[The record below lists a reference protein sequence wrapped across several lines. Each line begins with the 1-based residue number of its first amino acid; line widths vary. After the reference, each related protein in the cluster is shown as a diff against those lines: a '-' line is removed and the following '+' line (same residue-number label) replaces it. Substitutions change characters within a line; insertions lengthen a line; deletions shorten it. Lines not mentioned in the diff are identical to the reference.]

1 MRYKL
6 SDDFILLVGIC
17 VECNVEGM
25 ERLVKKFI
33 LTVFVI
39 LVFHLAVPMQIFAT
53 GSTQQQITEALK
65 NKDELDKI
73 MDAHEERLKN
83 LKGEQSDLQ
92 KRLST
97 LNGELTAVSNRL
109 ADLEQQIL
117 QKQGEIAETRINLQE
132 AREMEAWQY
141 DCMEKHVKY
150 SYERGP
156 MTWLEAI
163 FRAESFASIL
173 NFATYFEG
181 VASYSDRMLDEM
193 IQTREFIESEEA
205 RLLKEN
211 QDLEILKNNAEAEKS
226 KVNEL
231 ISRVKDSIAS
241 YAGQID
247 EAEAAARAYE
257 AEMKALEKDIKYLKK
272 KLAEELAMSQ
282 LAANSTWRD
291 ISEVTFAEGDRYLLA
306 NLIYCEA
313 GGEPY
318 AGQVA
323 VGSVVINRVLSSRF
337 PDTVVGVIYQK
348 RQFSPVGSGRL
359 ELALAANKATPSCYK
374 AADEAMA
381 GLTNVGNCVFFR
393 TPIEGLTGIA
403 IGGHIFY

>member
-1 MRYKL
+1 MGRFVKKL
-6 SDDFILLVGIC
+6 ILAAFILLMMNLGLPIQ
-17 VECNVEGM
+17 
-25 ERLVKKFI
+25 
-33 LTVFVI
+33 T
-39 LVFHLAVPMQIFAT
+39 LAA
-53 GSTQQQITEALK
+53 GNTQQQITEALK
-65 NKDELDKI
+65 NKDELEKV
-73 MDAHEERLKN
+73 MDAHEDQLKD
-83 LKGEQSDLQ
+83 LKGEQNDLQ
-92 KRLST
+92 KRLAE
-97 LNGELTAVSNRL
+97 LNEELTAVSNRL
-109 ADLEQQIL
+109 ADLEQQIVE
-117 QKQGEIAETRINLQE
+117 KQAEITETQANLQD
-132 AREMEAWQY
+132 AREKEAWQY
-141 DCMEKHVKY
+141 DCMKKHVKY

-156 MTWLEAI
+156 MLWVDAI
-163 FRAESFASIL
+163 FRAENFSSLL
-173 NFATYFEG
+173 NFSTYFDG
-181 VASYSDRMLDEM
+181 VASYSDKMLEQ
-193 IQTREFIESEEA
+193 IIENREYIESEEA

-211 QDLEILKNNAEAEKS
+211 QDLEILKINAEAEKS
-226 KVNEL
+226 KVDAL
-231 ISRVKDSIAS
+231 IQEVSESIDK
-241 YAGQID
+241 YEGQID

-323 VGSVVINRVLSSRF
+323 VGSVVINRVLSSQF

-359 ELALAANKATPSCYK
+359 ELALAANKATPGCYK

-381 GLTNVGNCVFFR
+381 GLTNVGNCVYFR
-393 TPIEGLTGIA
+393 TPIEGLNGIA

>member
-1 MRYKL
+1 MWR
-6 SDDFILLVGIC
+6 II
-17 VECNVEGM
+17 EEGM
-25 ERLVKKFI
+25 GRLVKKLIMTAFMLLVLE
-33 LTVFVI
+33 LTF
-39 LVFHLAVPMQIFAT
+39 PMQVFAT
-53 GSTQQQITEALK
+53 GNTQQQITEALK
-65 NKDELDKI
+65 NKDELEKI
-73 MDAHEERLKN
+73 MDAHEEQLKD

-92 KRLST
+92 KRLGE

-109 ADLEQQIL
+109 ADLEQQITK
-117 QKQGEIAETRINLQE
+117 KQAEITETQANLQA
-132 AREMEAWQY
+132 AREKEAWQY

-156 MTWLEAI
+156 MMWVDAI
-163 FRAESFASIL
+163 FRAESFSTLL
-173 NFATYFEG
+173 NFTTYFDG
-181 VASYSDRMLDEM
+181 VASYSDKMLEQM
-193 IQTREFIESEEA
+193 IANREYIESEEE

-211 QDLEILKNNAEAEKS
+211 QELEILKINAEAEKS
-226 KVNEL
+226 KVNGL
-231 ISRVKDSIAS
+231 IREVSESIAK
-241 YAGQID
+241 YEDQID

-381 GLTNVGNCVFFR
+381 GMTNVGNCVYFR
-393 TPIEGLTGIA
+393 TPIEGLKGLA

>member
-1 MRYKL
+1 M
-6 SDDFILLVGIC
+6 
-17 VECNVEGM
+17 
-25 ERLVKKFI
+25 KKFI
-33 LTVFVI
+33 IVVGLLMVI
-39 LVFHLAVPMQIFAT
+39 SLSVPIQTCAA
-53 GSTQQQITEALK
+53 GNTQQQIDEALK
-65 NKDELDKI
+65 NKGELEKMMDE
-73 MDAHEERLKN
+73 HEAQLKG

-92 KRLST
+92 KELGE
-97 LNGELTAVSNRL
+97 LNTELTAVSEHL
-109 ADLEQQIL
+109 ADLEEQITD
-117 QKQGEIAETRINLQE
+117 KQAEILETGKALEE
-132 AREMEAWQY
+132 AKEKEAWQY
-141 DCMEKHVKY
+141 DCMKNHVKY
-150 SYERGP
+150 TYERGP
-156 MTWLEAI
+156 MVWLDAI
-163 FRAESFASIL
+163 FKADSFASLL

-181 VASYSDRMLDEM
+181 VANYSDKMLDE
-193 IQTREFIESEEA
+193 ITATREYIELEEERLKKENEELEELKKSAESE
-205 RLLKEN
+205 KER
-211 QDLEILKNNAEAEKS
+211 
-226 KVNEL
+226 VNEL
-231 ISRVKDSIAS
+231 IEQVSKSIEE
-241 YAGQID
+241 YEDQIED
-247 EAEAAARAYE
+247 AEEAAKAYE
-257 AEMKALEKDIKYLKK
+257 AEMKKLEKNLKYLKK

-381 GLTNVGNCVFFR
+381 GMTNVGNCVFFR
-393 TPIEGLTGIA
+393 TPIEGLNGIS

>member
-1 MRYKL
+1 MWR
-6 SDDFILLVGIC
+6 II
-17 VECNVEGM
+17 EEGM
-25 ERLVKKFI
+25 GRLVKKLIMTAFMLLVLE
-33 LTVFVI
+33 LTF
-39 LVFHLAVPMQIFAT
+39 PMQVFAT
-53 GSTQQQITEALK
+53 GNTQQQITEALK
-65 NKDELDKI
+65 NKDELEKI
-73 MDAHEERLKN
+73 MDAHEEQLKD

-92 KRLST
+92 KRLGE

-109 ADLEQQIL
+109 ADLEQQITK
-117 QKQGEIAETRINLQE
+117 KQAEITETQANLQA
-132 AREMEAWQY
+132 AREKEAWQY

-156 MTWLEAI
+156 MMWVDAI
-163 FRAESFASIL
+163 FRAESFSTLL
-173 NFATYFEG
+173 NFTTYFDG
-181 VASYSDRMLDEM
+181 VASYSDKMLEQM
-193 IQTREFIESEEA
+193 IANREYIESEEE

-211 QDLEILKNNAEAEKS
+211 QELEILKINAEAEKS
-226 KVNEL
+226 KVNGL
-231 ISRVKDSIAS
+231 IREVSESIAK
-241 YAGQID
+241 YEGQID

-381 GLTNVGNCVFFR
+381 GMTNVGNCVYFR
-393 TPIEGLTGIA
+393 TPIEGLKGLA